1 MAKRKKKSTMT
12 TNTLSQLPLM
22 AGSVVV
28 TTLTKAGQWSLD
40 RYMRAP
46 LASTGVLAMV
56 TLSAMAG
63 SNALFMQTT
72 EHPSPFFVQ
81 ASQVNA
87 VMPTPAVDRPA
98 LEEVGYAPTE
108 LPVMSQPAQT
118 PVYASAPV
126 PSAVPDAPVG
136 NAQMFAVQKKLVELQ
151 LFAGKVDGYYGP
163 QTAAAIRQF
172 QNRNGMNPTGSA
184 DKSVVDAILNSDA
197 AGRASGARSQP
208 VQEQAITTPIR
219 TPEPVQQVYY
229 APAPV
234 PQPAPQPE
242 MIAQPM
248 QPVQQPVTVLPP
260 VAPQAT
266 TRFEQPQPQI
276 ANAATTTIDGIL
288 ANMGSPEPLPTTPT
302 PSVAQMVQ
310 PAPVEA
316 SQPAPTQVASL
327 TPIQPPTPAAAP
339 AVEATPVAQ
348 TVTVL
353 PANDAALVTQIQRG
367 LASLGF
373 FRAPID
379 GKPGPETARA
389 IREFE
394 NFHRYKMTGQVQPDL
409 VDLLVTAGATI

>member
-1 MAKRKKKSTMT
+1 MT

-28 TTLTKAGQWSLD
+28 TTLTKAGYWSFD

-46 LASTGVLAMV
+46 LASTAVLAMV

-81 ASQVNA
+81 TSQVNA
-87 VMPTPAVDRPA
+87 VMPTPVVDRPA
-98 LEEVGYAPTE
+98 LEEVA
-108 LPVMSQPAQT
+108 LAPAQQTVLTQPTQT
-118 PVYASAPV
+118 PTYASAPV
-126 PSAVPDAPVG
+126 QNAVPDEPVG

-197 AGRASGARSQP
+197 AGRVSGARSQP

-229 APAPV
+229 APAPAPV
-234 PQPAPQPE
+234 PVVQPAPQPE
-242 MIAQPM
+242 MIAP
-248 QPVQQPVTVLPP
+248 PVQPQAVVLPP
-260 VAPQAT
+260 IAPPMPEVAPVV
-266 TRFEQPQPQI
+266 QPQPQV
-276 ANAATTTIDGIL
+276 AHAAATTIDGIL
-288 ANMGSPEPLPTTPT
+288 ANMSSPEAAPTTPT
-302 PSVAQMVQ
+302 PSVALMAQPVVA
-310 PAPVEA
+310 PAP
-316 SQPAPTQVASL
+316 QPAPTLVASL
-327 TPIQPPTPAAAP
+327 EPVQPPTPVAAP
-339 AVEATPVAQ
+339 APTATPAPVAE
-348 TVTVL
+348 TVKVL
-353 PANDAALVTQIQRG
+353 PANDAELVMQIQRG